1 LSVVA
6 SLFYG
11 IAPAVMAVIT
21 LAAVKFQFGADLR
34 AMSSS
39 YPAAIGTVLR
49 AADADCAAELVKADS
64 VGMPTTKVRR

>member
-1 LSVVA
+1 
-6 SLFYG
+6 
-11 IAPAVMAVIT
+11 
-21 LAAVKFQFGADLR
+21 
-34 AMSSS
+34 MSSS